1 MSTKIPKE
9 LTEAYET
16 MISYMFH
23 LLPLSEMDIDSVI
36 ADNTMIYGTTIDE
49 NIFGIDDFK
58 KIMKMQAKEM
68 DGLEISYKR
77 NLVSQYYSD
86 DGKTGIFVEEVKLIV
101 NTGETASED
110 NVRMSF
116 VMEKTD
122 GAWKLIHAHGSKPVD
137 SEEDPWHVKEWE
149 AEKEKLEKKVA
160 EQTADLQK
168 KNLELEIEAATERI
182 RSRAMAMEKP
192 DDIWNVLGVIKNEVE
207 AFEMGNVST
216 WLFTF
221 TEDGK
226 VIHREMADYYLDGKV
241 QDNHSVFDPNNFSAA
256 KKVVDR
262 WGEDFF
268 SLKFEGESLL
278 AFLDSVS
285 EIDPEQ
291 TQNFR
296 EAIESG
302 HITEFWQLC
311 ASFSKGI
318 IGLSFI
324 EPPPEKARKVAV
336 KITDAFGL
344 AYKRYED
351 LQQAEQ
357 RRKEAE
363 LEAAIERVRAHAMGM
378 QKPDDIMNV
387 LNVMKEEVDKFDLG
401 NIATWIWTKDDDG
414 MITQWDISEV
424 IEEGNLV
431 NFNLRFDI
439 YKWPEVNRHT
449 KEWKKGKKYYTV
461 AWQGEKLQ
469 AIVNEVGEVDP
480 ESGRLFQEA
489 VNAGQIEEYW
499 HAASPFSRG
508 VVGLDFTSDPP
519 EITESILLKMSSAFD
534 MAYQRFEDLQEAEQ
548 RRKEAELE
556 AAIERVR
563 AHAMGMQSTD
573 DLSNVLQVLNTEL
586 GRLDMDG
593 QNSAYIWLFNE
604 DGTVNGMNLDL
615 RDSEKDFE
623 IFSNTFDPQNFKNFF
638 KPIADDWE
646 KSPEYSVTYTGPENI
661 RGHIDEMVN
670 SDNEAFIKYAAMAQK
685 AIDGGLLTENWSAS
699 SGFGQGLLG
708 CDFQQEP
715 TEWDEKVIR
724 KMASAFGMA
733 YQRFED
739 LQKAEA
745 QAREAQ
751 INLAVERVRA
761 RALAMFESTEILEV
775 VKKLRDEIMGLDIP
789 NVSAATIHLRE
800 PDGRYRAW
808 DLTSI
813 DDDGS
818 GIDISLDICYRLE
831 DTHPDFF
838 MREVWARTEDYFVVI
853 QGLNRTA
860 HTIDWLRKYGY
871 AGYANDFAQFLE
883 ESGLEKAYHPT
894 VPLQNGR
901 MSVDLLDEPTAE
913 IEIILKKMASAFDL
927 AYKRF
932 EDLKKAEAQAYESKV
947 EASLERVRGMA
958 SAMNHSD
965 DLMQIAE
972 EMFKELEILKIN
984 PLRYGIGMINGET
997 KEAELWASTV
1007 NDGHYL
1013 DMLGTISLTW
1023 HPMLQKALEAWD
1035 AQHEEAVYELEGEER
1050 SEYYK
1055 RIGQINQSIPNLE
1068 ALQNPETD
1076 IKEFVSF
1083 FPFKSGALYAF
1094 TEGEPNEEG
1103 KSILK
1108 RFANVFEQAHI
1119 RYDDLQ
1125 TAEKQARQIR
1135 EERDRLADTLK
1146 ELRAAQDQLVQQ
1158 EKLASL
1164 GQLTAGIA
1172 HEIKNPLNFVNN
1184 FSELSVELVEEVRQ
1198 EIRDMRGETERE
1210 TSNVKG
1216 DSEQSGEPRSE
1227 KENPPVF
1234 RPWSSVEL
1242 HLSPPQPAPHSAPK
1256 NYSQNSVDS

>member
-1 MSTKIPKE
+1 MSNNIPAE
-9 LTEAYET
+9 LKEAYET
-16 MISYMFH
+16 TISYIFH
-23 LLPLSEMDIDSVI
+23 MMPMSGMDIDSVI
-36 ADNTMIYGTTIDE
+36 AEDVMIYGTTVDE

-110 NVRMSF
+110 NIRMSF

-122 GAWKLIHAHGSKPVD
+122 GSWKLIHAHGSKPVD

-160 EQTADLQK
+160 EQTSDLQH
-168 KNLELEIEAATERI
+168 KNHELEIEAATERI

-192 DDIWNVLGVIKNEVE
+192 DDIWNVLGVIKHEVE

-241 QDNHSVFDPNNFSAA
+241 QDNFTVFDPNDYSAS
-256 KKVVDR
+256 KQVVDR

-324 EPPPEKARKVAV
+324 EPPPEKARQVAV

-357 RRKEAE
+357 RRREAE
-363 LEAAIERVRAHAMGM
+363 LEAAVERVRAHAMGM
-378 QKPDDIMNV
+378 QKPNDIMNV
-387 LNVMKEEVDKFDLG
+387 LNVLKEEVDKFELG

-414 MITQWDISEV
+414 LITQWDISEV

-439 YKWPEVNRHT
+439 NKWPEVNRHAREWE
-449 KEWKKGKKYYTV
+449 KEKKYYTLNW
-461 AWQGEKLQ
+461 AGEKLQ
-469 AIVNEVGEVDP
+469 DIVYEVGEVDP
-480 ESGRLFQEA
+480 ESGKLFQEA
-489 VNAGQIEEYW
+489 VDSGQIQDYW
-499 HAASPFSRG
+499 HAAAPFPKG
-508 VVGLDFTSDPP
+508 ALGLDFTSAPP
-519 EITESILLKMSSAFD
+519 EITEDILLKMSSAFD
-534 MAYQRFEDLQEAEQ
+534 
-548 RRKEAELE
+548 
-556 AAIERVR
+556 
-563 AHAMGMQSTD
+563 
-573 DLSNVLQVLNTEL
+573 
-586 GRLDMDG
+586 
-593 QNSAYIWLFNE
+593 
-604 DGTVNGMNLDL
+604 
-615 RDSEKDFE
+615 
-623 IFSNTFDPQNFKNFF
+623 
-638 KPIADDWE
+638 
-646 KSPEYSVTYTGPENI
+646 
-661 RGHIDEMVN
+661 
-670 SDNEAFIKYAAMAQK
+670 
-685 AIDGGLLTENWSAS
+685 
-699 SGFGQGLLG
+699 
-708 CDFQQEP
+708 
-715 TEWDEKVIR
+715 
-724 KMASAFGMA
+724 MA

-775 VKKLRDEIMGLDIP
+775 VKKLRDEIMGLNIP
-789 NVSAATIHLRE
+789 NVTAATIHLQE
-800 PDGRYRAW
+800 PDGRCRAW

-853 QGLNRTA
+853 QGLNRTE
-860 HTIDWLRKYGY
+860 HTIDWLRKNGY

-932 EDLKKAEAQAYESKV
+932 EDLKKSEAQVYESKV

-1035 AQHEEAVYELEGEER
+1035 AQHEEAVYEWEGEER

-1055 RIGQINQSIPNLE
+1055 RIGQINQNIPNLE
-1068 ALQNPETD
+1068 ALQNPETG

-1083 FPFKSGALYAF
+1083 FPCKSGALYAF

-1184 FSELSVELVEEVRQ
+1184 FSELSVELVEEVRD
-1198 EIRDMRGETERE
+1198 EVRRRTKDGRPEDSPLSRGDGDPSLDGSARGVSDGARNEEFEAKSESQGDGDPDLILDILDDIEANLKTIHKHGSRAD
-1210 TSNVKG
+1210 SIVKSMLQHSRGG
-1216 DSEQSGEPRSE
+1216 DGKMEPT
-1227 KENPPVF
+1227 P
-1234 RPWSSVEL
+1234 L
-1242 HLSPPQPAPHSAPK
+1242 
-1256 NYSQNSVDS
+1256 